1 MPMSNKHELEEA
13 RKVIDPEKYSR
24 ILRDVDLVDIIQ
36 KRLRSVL
43 KGTLTDEKKSFQL
56 SESMQVLERSDDQCV
71 LECIFKL
78 KAKSGRR
85 IVAEVEAAYSVFFRL
100 SEAVPREF
108 FVLYNRFSLPMQ
120 LFPYFREEVHSR
132 FAKMGLPTLVLPLR
146 KFLVPDSKDTKKD

>member
-1 MPMSNKHELEEA
+1 MSRSNKHELEEA
-13 RKVIDPEKYSR
+13 KKVIDPEKYSR
-24 ILRDVDLVDIIQ
+24 VLRDVNLVDIIQ

-43 KGTLTDEKKSFQL
+43 KGPLTDERKSFQL
-56 SESMQVLERSDDQCV
+56 SESMQILEQSEDQCV
-71 LECIFKL
+71 LECNFKL

-100 SEAVPREF
+100 SKAVPREF
-108 FVLYNRFSLPMQ
+108 FVLYNHFGLPMQ
-120 LFPYFREEVHSR
+120 LFPYFREEVQSR

>member
-56 SESMQVLERSDDQCV
+56 TESMQVLERSDDQCV

>member
-1 MPMSNKHELEEA
+1 MPKPITDEIEEA
-13 RKVIDPEKYSR
+13 KEVVDPKRYSEL
-24 ILRDVDLVDIIQ
+24 LREVDLVDIIQ

-100 SEAVPREF
+100 STAVPREF
-108 FVLYNRFSLPMQ
+108 FVLYNRFSLPLQ

-146 KFLVPDSKDTKKD
+146 KFLVTDSKDTKKD